1 LEGYIVADWT
11 IGWGEATSGNLAND
25 LTGLELIGLDED
37 LNTFDLPADVT
48 ISDYFKT
55 ALDDTTATAARATLE
70 IVKDVLPTV
79 ADDAAKTAKGR
90 SSSSPVGMAVFQ
102 IDTGRAYICTG
113 VA

>member
-1 LEGYIVADWT
+1 MADWT

-37 LNTFDLPADVT
+37 LNTLDLPADVT

-55 ALDDTTATAARATLE
+55 ALDDTTAAGARATLE
-70 IVKDVLPTV
+70 IVKDVLPVV
-79 ADDAAKTAKGR
+79 ADDTAKAAKGR
-90 SSSSPVGMAVFQ
+90 SSSSPIGMAVYQ
-102 IDTGRAYICTG
+102 SDVGRVYICIG